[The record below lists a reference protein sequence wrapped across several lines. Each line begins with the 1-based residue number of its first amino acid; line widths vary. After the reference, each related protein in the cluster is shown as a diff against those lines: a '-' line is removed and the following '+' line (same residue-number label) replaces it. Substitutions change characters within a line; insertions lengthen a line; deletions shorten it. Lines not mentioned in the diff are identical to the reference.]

1 MNGVFTSSSSQP
13 NGSVILDQTEQQVI
27 QDLLGLNNSYSSLG
41 LSFLLPAGAKF
52 LLNVAFK
59 PLSKDMASTL
69 ILLRNNLTGI
79 ETIWLKGRA
88 GTGQMTVGNGTPGSS
103 LLFQLTEKIL
113 QGCQS
118 MSVFKQIRL
127 YEIKK
132 DIPSWFFK
140 YIFQLNKLA
149 SMSHHSS
156 PFEGL
161 LWLVT
166 LEKFP

>member
-88 GTGQMTVGNGTPGSS
+88 GTGQMTMEP
-103 LLFQLTEKIL
+103 Q
-113 QGCQS
+113 
-118 MSVFKQIRL
+118 
-127 YEIKK
+127 
-132 DIPSWFFK
+132 
-140 YIFQLNKLA
+140 
-149 SMSHHSS
+149 
-156 PFEGL
+156 GL
-161 LWLVT
+161 LCC
-166 LEKFP
+166 FS